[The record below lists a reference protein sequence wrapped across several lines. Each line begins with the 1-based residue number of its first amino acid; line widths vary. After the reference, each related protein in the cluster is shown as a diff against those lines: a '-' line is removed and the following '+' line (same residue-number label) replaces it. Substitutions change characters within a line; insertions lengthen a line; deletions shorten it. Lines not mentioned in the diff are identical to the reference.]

1 MENNVEESKDRIAI
15 FGLGYVGL
23 PFTAALANVG
33 FNVIGVDIDNDRIE
47 MLKKGNIPIY
57 EPGLE
62 ETLRK
67 NKNKIEYTTDSA
79 YATRNSN
86 SIFLTVGTPLKAND
100 EPDYTQVDSCI
111 EIIGKNLRKGRLI
124 ILKSTVPIGTTEEY
138 IAPKLESLSG
148 LKAGD
153 DFYLVFCPERT
164 IEGLALHEIYHLPKI
179 IGGINKESSLKAEKI
194 MKKLGGKVSIVS
206 SPRVAE
212 MCKLVDNLYRTTNI
226 AFANEL
232 GMVCEKIGIDANEV
246 ASIVN
251 NSYPRTNIFSP
262 GLGADGP
269 CLSKDPLILNMLR

>member
-100 EPDYTQVDSCI
+100 EPDIRKLIHV
-111 EIIGKNLRKGRLI
+111 LR
-124 ILKSTVPIGTTEEY
+124 
-138 IAPKLESLSG
+138 
-148 LKAGD
+148 
-153 DFYLVFCPERT
+153 
-164 IEGLALHEIYHLPKI
+164 
-179 IGGINKESSLKAEKI
+179 
-194 MKKLGGKVSIVS
+194 
-206 SPRVAE
+206 
-212 MCKLVDNLYRTTNI
+212 
-226 AFANEL
+226 
-232 GMVCEKIGIDANEV
+232 
-246 ASIVN
+246 
-251 NSYPRTNIFSP
+251 
-262 GLGADGP
+262 
-269 CLSKDPLILNMLR
+269 